1 VTNTDSAI
9 KSARQLLAKHG
20 VEARSTNTGR
30 YNVYIDGDRVFD
42 RHHAIGG
49 CYLDGGK
56 TRYDWTAWITK
67 QDDGQWMIHFAP
79 ADRFVATDERLAD
92 TLANALVEAI
102 DHDRLTQVRADDEAL
117 NAQGTWLPGW
127 GY

>member
-30 YNVYIDGDRVFD
+30 YNVYI
-42 RHHAIGG
+42 
-49 CYLDGGK
+49 DGGK

-79 ADRFVATDERLAD
+79 ADRFVATDERIAD

-102 DHDRLTQVRADDEAL
+102 DYDRLTQVRADDEAL